1 MKKKRIV
8 SILLASTMLLSC
20 FTGCTD
26 SKKSNGENKLASEQ
40 VLKTIMFDPVSLD
53 SSACYEANATTVLGA
68 VLEGLVRISNDG
80 KEDKVEPAGAESWT
94 TSEDG
99 LEWTF
104 KLRKNQWTDG
114 KPVIAQ
120 HYVDAVIRLLDKEK
134 AFPYA
139 FFGFDIKNGEAYYNG
154 EAKAEDVGVK
164 AVDDYTLKFTLEH
177 PVPYFLS
184 KLSYT
189 VFKPIRLDV
198 IEAAGDAYESDYTK
212 HVFNGPFVI
221 EKLDSPNS
229 LVLAKNDKFWDAKNV
244 KLDKVEMTNVK
255 EFATQAQLF
264 ESGQLDVT
272 GATQEYVGKWE
283 KEAKEGKFQAKVGD
297 RPSLFYVEYNQINGG
312 LSGIMANTKVRKAI
326 GLALDRE
333 EFTKEL
339 YGRYTP
345 AYGYVPK
352 VISVGDDLY
361 RDVVKEP
368 FKDEVKKYNNNSK
381 KLKELLH
388 EGLKEIN
395 KDTDKLSDIK
405 VTYLTY
411 GQSELER
418 QRAEW
423 WKQQIESKL
432 GITVEVKIE
441 GDWKLFQSTRKA
453 NQYDFCMS
461 GWTGDYNDPMTFLD
475 IWETD
480 GGNNDIGYSN
490 PKYDEKL
497 KVLRDENDEAKR
509 LELYKELEQIV
520 IDDMVVSPI
529 FYEDARQ
536 FIQNDVKGFQTPAF
550 GPSYEFRWA
559 YKVEK

>member
-53 SSACYEANATTVLGA
+53 SSACYEANTTTVLGA

-139 FFGFDIKNGEAYYNG
+139 FFGFDIKNGEAYYKG
-154 EAKAEDVGVK
+154 EAKVEDVGVK

-244 KLDKVEMTNVK
+244 KLDKVEMTNIK

-352 VISVGDDLY
+352 VITVGDDLY

-432 GITVEVKIE
+432 GITDEVKIE

-497 KVLRDENDEAKR
+497 KALRDENDEAKR

-550 GPSYEFRWA
+550 GSSYEFRWA